1 MARFCAAILF
11 ALFVVNQA
19 GADAASGGE
28 QAERMCSSCHGTR
41 GISTKPGVPH
51 LAGQLSRYTLNQ
63 LRHYASGQRSDP
75 TMEALAK
82 AMSLQDMQSFS
93 DYYASQNMSPTGFR
107 ANPAKVER
115 GRRKFSDAN
124 CTY

>member
-1 MARFCAAILF
+1 MAKFCAAALY

-75 TMEALAK
+75 TMEGVARTL
-82 AMSLQDMQSFS
+82 SLQDMQMISA
-93 DYYASQNMSPTGFR
+93 YYAAQ
-107 ANPAKVER
+107 
-115 GRRKFSDAN
+115 
-124 CTY
+124 